1 MKILVFAQHLELGGT
16 QVNAIEL
23 AAALRDVHGFEVV
36 LFAGPGPMAKVVH
49 EKGLR
54 LLLAPEATYHPSPVR
69 IRALCSA
76 VREERPDILH
86 VWDWWQCL
94 DAYYAV
100 HLRRRIPMVVSDM
113 MMGLTRLLPKNLPTT
128 FGTPEVVD
136 QAKAAGRGRVEL
148 MLPPVDVHL
157 NAPNRVDSASFRRRY
172 GIEDGD
178 VTLVTVSRLAHWMKS
193 ESLLRTI
200 DAVRTLGRDLP
211 LRFVIVGE
219 GTAQARLQQLADK
232 VNNELKRSAV
242 ILAGALVD
250 PRPAYAAADVVVGM
264 GGSALRGMAF
274 GKPVII
280 VGERSFSATLT
291 PETAASFYYKGIYG
305 VGCGDPS
312 NSNLVAHIRRL
323 ANHPGQ
329 RSILGQFARQFVVQH
344 FALETISAR
353 FAEFCRCALAEK
365 PRFGT
370 AAVDGLRTAA
380 VYLRERRFLTPSRS
394 PAPVASLQMP
404 ASH

>member
-36 LFAGPGPMAKVVH
+36 FFAGPGPMFKLVE

-54 LLLAPEATYHPSPVR
+54 FLPAPEATYHPSPRR

-76 VREERPDILH
+76 VRYECPDLLH

-100 HLRRRIPMVVSDM
+100 HLRLQLPMIVSDM
-113 MMGLTRLLPKNLPTT
+113 MMTLTRLLPTNLPTT
-128 FGTPEVVD
+128 FGTPELRD
-136 QAKAAGRGRVEL
+136 QARASGRRRVEL
-148 MLPPVDVHL
+148 MLPPVDVDR
-157 NAPNRVDSASFRRRY
+157 NAPGAVDPLPFRRKH

-178 VTLVTVSRLAHWMKS
+178 ITLVTVSRLADWMKS

-200 DAVRTLGRDLP
+200 DAVRTLGRNLP

-219 GTAQARLQQLADK
+219 GTAQARLQRLADE
-232 VNNELKRSAV
+232 VNSELRRRVV
-242 ILAGALVD
+242 IMAGPLLD
-250 PRPAYAAADVVVGM
+250 PRQAYAAADVVVGM

-274 GKPVII
+274 GKPVVIT
-280 VGERSFSATLT
+280 GERAFSALLT
-291 PETAASFYYKGIYG
+291 PETAPSFYYKGIYG
-305 VGCGDPS
+305 VGTGCHN
-312 NSNLVAHIRRL
+312 NSKLVSDIRTLVEHRDRR
-323 ANHPGQ
+323 AA
-329 RSILGQFARQFVVQH
+329 LGLFARQFVLEH
-344 FALETISAR
+344 FALNTVAGQ
-353 FAEFCRCALAEK
+353 FAEFCQRAVTER
-365 PRFGT
+365 PRFG
-370 AAVDGLRTAA
+370 DGVSDGFRTAA

-394 PAPVASLQMP
+394 RNPIAS
-404 ASH
+404 A